1 VPELQGHLDVRAAIE
16 HDDPARLVR
25 LLRSGVAP
33 VYRDQDDGWSPLH
46 HAVDVEA
53 DFSHEAGTSRDL
65 RLVRPL
71 IDAGAEVNAVW
82 TSPGGVAKTPL
93 DIALDYL
100 YEDAAAAL
108 RRAGGVAA
116 RDLGG
121 YSWPSE

>member
-1 VPELQGHLDVRAAIE
+1 MRAAIE

-25 LLRSGVAP
+25 LLRCGVAP

-82 TSPGGVAKTPL
+82 TSPGGVAKTPRTSHL
-93 DIALDYL
+93 TICT
-100 YEDAAAAL
+100 
-108 RRAGGVAA
+108 RTQPPPSAGPVA
-116 RDLGG
+116 
-121 YSWPSE
+121 